1 MKISVSKLIAN
12 RANALK
18 STGPRSETGKRRSA
32 LNARRHGLNS
42 LSIPGDSELEGVFSL
57 LVSDATRLGY
67 SEQDARA
74 VVVTLQLGRAVIDA
88 KHRAYQDKPVSE
100 RVEALTRRE
109 WIQSIRETQIPE
121 SQMEEADIREVGN
134 LMFRQGQQ
142 GHDPVLR
149 LGRKIEEHRKL
160 MRYEQRAVNQIRKA
174 ARIKKNKTNP

>member
-12 RANALK
+12 RSNALR
-18 STGPRSETGKRRSA
+18 STGPRSETGKRHSA
-32 LNARRHGLNS
+32 VNARRHGLNS
-42 LSIPGDSELEGVFSL
+42 LLISDDSKLEVGFSL

-74 VVVTLQLGRAVIDA
+74 LVATLKLGRAVIDA
-88 KHRAYQDKPVSE
+88 KHHAYQDKPESE
-100 RVEALTRRE
+100 KVEPLTQRE
-109 WIQSIRETQIPE
+109 WIRSVRDTQIPA
-121 SQMEEADIREVGN
+121 SQMEEADIRWVGN

-142 GHDPVLR
+142 DHDPASR

-174 ARIKKNKTNP
+174 ARIKN